1 MLSTTQK
8 RGRSNAVIFD
18 AARAISL
25 AFLLLAGFLVSTAA
39 ARAEERITLEAQ
51 RHENYGRLILT
62 FTDRLTLPEHAVS
75 SDNGV
80 LVIEAPGE
88 PMSGFLPDVGTILS
102 EYVAVARFDPDRT
115 SIRMGLRG
123 NFQVNTIAAG
133 EQLYIDLLPADWVGL
148 PPALPPE
155 VVARL
160 AERAEEAARIAE
172 ERRRAEMAA
181 EYDPQPEIR
190 VGRHPTF
197 SRIAFSWNVGTKA
210 EFTREGG
217 AASLRFDWPVPVDL
231 YPILSDKPVELG
243 EVENIVHGADTEITF
258 EVAADVEVRFYE
270 QSSSEFIL
278 DVGIPGSD
286 EETFDIA
293 AIAAELEGTA
303 GPDAQGATD
312 PADYSEPENSG
323 VVRPHVSTVG
333 ATVRVVFPFT
343 EETPAAVFR
352 RGNVLWM
359 LFDTRTQLARPDE
372 QSSEIL
378 DGLASDFTVE
388 STGAAYVVRMVL
400 NENRLATLA
409 SEGRAWV
416 LSLGDILL
424 SATRPVTLERRKSPQ
439 GLYEMLAD
447 LERPAQVHQ
456 LRDPEVGDILDVVT
470 VYPPARGVVRDLEFV
485 DFQAPRSVHGLV
497 VKPLHEGVSVSIE
510 DQYAVIAADSGLT
523 LSADD
528 GVRYRTPE
536 TSSQSALDLVSVMA
550 LNPEAF
556 NAARNDLL
564 AQISRAEGRA
574 LDRARLDLAQ
584 FYLGN
589 NLAFEAIGVLEVMER
604 ELRQEALTP
613 QMNATLA
620 AANALAGRAEDALT
634 LLNSDAMRDEAD
646 AMVWRTIAKVESGD
660 FAGARLDAFGADT
673 VVDNYPNWI
682 RSRFHLAAI
691 RAAVE
696 EEDVEMATDMLGIVD
711 LATLSRDQVAEYEL
725 LAGRLDQLNGLYAE
739 ALESYGRVIAS
750 DRRMASTEAV
760 LRTIE
765 LLDEMGSLDM
775 ARAIDTLA
783 VQSTIWRG
791 DQLEIDIVAK
801 LTDLQYRN
809 GDYRDAFVLTREMAD
824 SFEDASLLDPLLARA
839 RVEFSGLFLDGQAD
853 SLDPVAALA
862 IYYDYRHLTPP
873 GAEGDMMIRNLAQ
886 RLIEVDLLAQAA
898 ELLRYQVDNRLEGA
912 SRAQVAADLAV
923 VHIANRDPN
932 SALRAL
938 YDTRLAGLPPGLQR
952 QRRVLEASALIQAN
966 RQDLALD
973 LLSSLSGRDIELLRI
988 DALWKAR
995 RYSQASELIEAL
1007 YSPDLA
1013 NGELSPVGRSNVVK
1027 AAVGYVL
1034 ANDQIGLSRLRSR
1047 FSGVMAT
1054 TPEWPMFAF
1063 VSEEVNPEGSTFRE
1077 IARQVADTQAI
1088 NGFLNAYREI
1098 YAGQDAVTPLRAAPE
1113 AGAVASL

>member
-8 RGRSNAVIFD
+8 RGRSRYDVTC

-25 AFLLLAGFLVSTAA
+25 ALLVLGSVLAWAGGAA
-39 ARAEERITLEAQ
+39 ADERITLEAQ
-51 RHENYGRLILT
+51 RHEGYARLILT
-62 FTDRLTLPEHAVS
+62 FTDRMSLPEHSVA

-80 LVIEAPGE
+80 LVIAVPDE
-88 PMSGFLPDVGTILS
+88 PMSGFLPDVGTILG

-115 SIRMGLRG
+115 SIRMGLR
-123 NFQVNTIAAG
+123 NTFQINTIAAG

-148 PPALPPE
+148 PPALPAD
-155 VVARL
+155 VIARL
-160 AERAEEAARIAE
+160 AERAEDAARIAE
-172 ERRRAEMAA
+172 ERRRAEMVA
-181 EYDPQPEIR
+181 EYDPRPEIR

-197 SRIAFSWNVGTKA
+197 SRIEFSWNVGTKA
-210 EFTREGG
+210 EFSREGDE
-217 AASLRFDWPVPVDL
+217 ASLRFDWPVPIDL
-231 YPILSDKPVELG
+231 YPILSDRPAELG
-243 EVENIVHGADTEITF
+243 AVENIVHGGDTEITF
-258 EVAADVEVRFYE
+258 DVADDAEVRFYE
-270 QSSSEFIL
+270 QSSSQFIL
-278 DVGIPGSD
+278 DIGIPGGVAES
-286 EETFDIA
+286 FDIA
-293 AIAAELEGTA
+293 AIAAELEAETVSVAMTGDEA
-303 GPDAQGATD
+303 VDVV
-312 PADYSEPENSG
+312 EPEGSG

-343 EETPAAVFR
+343 EETPSAVFR
-352 RGNVLWM
+352 RGNVVWM
-359 LFDTRTQLARPDE
+359 LFDTSAQLERPDE
-372 QSSEIL
+372 QSGRIL

-388 STGAAYVVRMVL
+388 STGSAYVVRMVL
-400 NENRLATLA
+400 DDNRLATIA
-409 SEGRAWV
+409 SEGKAWV

-447 LERPAQVHQ
+447 LERPARVHQ
-456 LRDPEVGDILDVVT
+456 LRDPDVGDILDVVT
-470 VYPPARGVVRDLEFV
+470 VFPPARGIVRDLGFV

-497 VKPLHEGVSVSIE
+497 IRPLHEGVSVSIE
-510 DQYAVIAADSGLT
+510 DRYAVIAADAGLT

-528 GVRYRTPE
+528 GLRYRTPE
-536 TSSQSALDLVSVMA
+536 QSSQSALDLISVMVPDPQTFDVERNMI
-550 LNPEAF
+550 L
-556 NAARNDLL
+556 AR
-564 AQISRAEGRA
+564 ASRAEGRE

-589 NLAFEAIGVLEVMER
+589 NLTFEAIGVIEVMER
-604 ELRQEALTP
+604 ELRQESLTP

-620 AANALAGRAEDALT
+620 AANALAGRASDALA

-646 AMVWRTIAKVESGD
+646 AMIWRTIAKTESGD

-673 VVDNYPNWI
+673 VVDNYPNWV

-696 EEDVEMATDMLGIVD
+696 EEDAEMAGDMLEIVD
-711 LATLSRDQVAEYEL
+711 LSALSRDQVAEYEL
-725 LAGRLDQLNGLYAE
+725 LSGRLDQLNGRNDE

-750 DRRMASTEAV
+750 DRRMASAEAV

-765 LLDEMGSLDM
+765 LLDETGNLDI

-801 LTDLQYRN
+801 LTDLQYRH
-809 GDYRDAFVLTREMAD
+809 GDYRDAFVLTREMSN
-824 SFEDASLLDPLLARA
+824 SFDASLLDPLLARA
-839 RVEFSGLFLDGQAD
+839 RVEFAGLFLDGQAD
-853 SLDPVAALA
+853 SLDAIAALA

-873 GAEGDMMIRNLAQ
+873 GAEGDTMIRNLAQ

-973 LLSSLSGRDIELLRI
+973 LLSNLSGRDIELLRI
-988 DALWKAR
+988 DALWKGR
-995 RYSQASELIEAL
+995 RYGQASELIEAL
-1007 YSPDLA
+1007 YSADLA
-1013 NGELSPVGRSNVVK
+1013 NSELSPLGRSNVVK

-1047 FSGVMAT
+1047 FSGAMAM

-1063 VSEEVNPEGSTFRE
+1063 VSEEVDANGSSFRE

>member
-1 MLSTTQK
+1 MLSTTKK
-8 RGRSNAVIFD
+8 RGRSRYVIIG

-25 AFLLLAGFLVSTAA
+25 AFLLLAGILASAH
-39 ARAEERITLEAQ
+39 AEEPITLEAQ
-51 RHENYGRLILT
+51 RHEDYGRLILT
-62 FTDRLTLPEHAVS
+62 FTDRMTLPEHAVS

-80 LVIEAPGE
+80 LVINVPDE
-88 PMSGFLPDVGTILS
+88 PMSGFLPDVGTILGD
-102 EYVAVARFDPDRT
+102 YVAVARFDPDRT

-155 VVARL
+155 VITRL

-210 EFTREGG
+210 EFSREGEE
-217 AASLRFDWPVPVDL
+217 ASLRFDWPVPIDL
-231 YPILSDKPVELG
+231 YPILSDKPAELG
-243 EVENIVHGADTEITF
+243 EVENAVHGGETEITF
-258 EVAADVEVRFYE
+258 EVAEDVEIRFYE
-270 QSSSEFIL
+270 ESSSQFIL
-278 DVGIPGSD
+278 DIGIPGSA
-286 EETFDIA
+286 EETFDIS
-293 AIAAELEGTA
+293 AIAAQLEQAPVGA
-303 GPDAQGATD
+303 GQESGSAGA
-312 PADYSEPENSG
+312 EQSG
-323 VVRPHVSTVG
+323 AESSNVVQPHVSTVG

-352 RGNVLWM
+352 RGNVVWM
-359 LFDTRTQLARPDE
+359 LFDTRAQLARPDA
-372 QSSEIL
+372 QSNEIL
-378 DGLASDFTVE
+378 GGLASDFTVE
-388 STGAAYVVRMVL
+388 STGAAYVVRMEL
-400 NENRLATLA
+400 DENRLATIA

-470 VYPPARGVVRDLEFV
+470 VYPPARGMVRDLEFV

-497 VKPLHEGVSVSIE
+497 IRPLHEGVSVSIE
-510 DQYAVIAADSGLT
+510 DQYAVIAANTGLT

-536 TSSQSALDLVSVMA
+536 QTSQSALDLVAVMA
-550 LNPEAF
+550 PNPEAF
-556 NAARNDLL
+556 NIARNEIL
-564 AQISRAEGRA
+564 ARTSQSEGRA
-574 LDRARLDLAQ
+574 LDGARLDLAQ

-589 NLAFEAIGVLEVMER
+589 NLAFEAIGVLEVMGR
-604 ELRQEALTP
+604 ELRQESLTP

-620 AANALAGRAEDALT
+620 AANALAGRSEDALA

-646 AMVWRTIAKVESGD
+646 AMVWRTIAKAESGD

-696 EEDVEMATDMLGIVD
+696 EEDADLAADMIGIVD
-711 LATLSRDQVAEYEL
+711 LAALSRDQVAEYEL
-725 LAGRLDQLNGLYAE
+725 LAGRLDQLNGRIDE

-765 LLDEMGSLDM
+765 LLDAGGSLDI

-791 DQLEIDIVAK
+791 DRLEIDIVTK

-809 GDYRDAFVLTREMAD
+809 GDYGDAFVLTREMTN

-853 SLDPVAALA
+853 ALDPVAALA

-898 ELLRYQVDNRLEGA
+898 ELLRYQVDNRLQGA

-995 RYSQASELIEAL
+995 RYTQASELIEAL

-1013 NGELSPVGRSNVVK
+1013 DGELSPMGRSNVVK

-1047 FSGVMAT
+1047 FSGAMAT

-1063 VSEEVNPEGSTFRE
+1063 VSEEVNPNGSSFRE